1 MAEKLHEII
10 QMLKS
15 KFLRKNKDVQEEED
29 YEYYQEIQEDEI
41 EQPITYE
48 VQDDTDFHKE
58 ENITKASDD
67 KLSPNAQKAVA
78 LVLIFLGMAAIGYM
92 LNPFADKPK
101 DTAQQGSATKQE
113 RKADM
118 AKPASSQANELALAL
133 KKNPFIEVRAM
144 QPESETSATA
154 AQSTN
159 KVSYAANTSLPA
171 IPNNYPRP
179 RVPMPGQTGSIPQAP
194 AAPSGGQVTVQGI
207 LTGEDGNNMAI
218 MSDGSVVGEG
228 ETFQDG
234 RIAYIGGD
242 GITFENGNRLEYK

>member
-15 KFLRKNKDVQEEED
+15 KFLKKNKDAQDEEN
-29 YEYYQEIQEDEI
+29 YEYYQELQEDEI
-41 EQPITYE
+41 DQPITYE
-48 VQDDTDFHKE
+48 VQDDTNFHDE
-58 ENITKASDD
+58 GNTATAADD
-67 KLSPNAQKAVA
+67 KLSPNAQKAIA
-78 LVLIFLGMAAIGYM
+78 LVLIFLGMAAIGYI
-92 LNPFADKPK
+92 LNPFADKPT
-101 DTAQQGSATKQE
+101 DTAQQGGATKQE
-113 RKADM
+113 RQADM
-118 AKPASSQANELALAL
+118 ADSAISQTNELALAL
-133 KKNPFIEVRAM
+133 KKNPFIEVRAI
-144 QPESETSATA
+144 QPEGEPSAVTV
-154 AQSTN
+154 QPTN

-179 RVPMPGQTGSIPQAP
+179 RVPMPGQTGVMPQTP